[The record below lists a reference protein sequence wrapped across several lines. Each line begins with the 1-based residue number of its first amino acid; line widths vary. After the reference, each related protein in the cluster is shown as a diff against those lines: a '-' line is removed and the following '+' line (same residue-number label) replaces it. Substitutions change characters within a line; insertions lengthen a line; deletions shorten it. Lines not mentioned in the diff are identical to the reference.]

1 MRNHK
6 SGCLKCIVITI
17 HSVKSRMVIFY
28 CLCSNQQM
36 MPNKTMFMI
45 ATLTNPKK
53 SNLIISNNTVSII

>member
-6 SGCLKCIVITI
+6 SGCLKMYCNN
-17 HSVKSRMVIFY
+17 HSLCQKQNGYFY

-45 ATLTNPKK
+45 ATFTNPKK
-53 SNLIISNNTVSII
+53 SNLIISNNAVSII

>member
-1 MRNHK
+1 
-6 SGCLKCIVITI
+6 
-17 HSVKSRMVIFY
+17 MVIFY

-53 SNLIISNNTVSII
+53 SNLIISNNAVSII